1 MAGSGAVLTFA
12 EGVTRSTIS
21 LIIFEDSLPERDEDI
36 FVILT
41 DPRGGAVLAGNGG
54 STVRVVIEANDNAAG
69 IVGLIDAARSAIVNE
84 GETVNLDLERTVGN
98 LGEVD
103 VDWEISGAGNVSRDF
118 VSTTGTARF
127 QDVCSYICTYTHI
140 KNLHVYSL
148 RVLVQQQ

>member
-1 MAGSGAVLTFA
+1 MMCTHMTGSGAVLTFP
-12 EGVTRSTIS
+12 EGVTRNTIS

-36 FVILT
+36 FVTLS
-41 DPRGGAVLAGNGG
+41 DPTGGAVLAGNGE

-69 IVGLIDAARSAIVNE
+69 IVGLVDAARSVIVNE
-84 GETVNLDLERTVGN
+84 GETVDLGLERTVGN

-127 QDVCSYICTYTHI
+127 QDVCVYICTCAC
-140 KNLHVYSL
+140 
-148 RVLVQQQ
+148 